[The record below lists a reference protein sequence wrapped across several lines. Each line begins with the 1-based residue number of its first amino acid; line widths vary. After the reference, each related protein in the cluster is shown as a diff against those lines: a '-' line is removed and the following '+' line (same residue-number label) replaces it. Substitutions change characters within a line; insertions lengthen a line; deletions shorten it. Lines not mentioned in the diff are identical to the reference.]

1 MGIVGLLLL
10 VGIFAGAIRSAA
22 RALGALTAEA
32 DPLEMWARG
41 LIAGALGMF
50 AAYVFL
56 SAQWEKQ
63 LWLVLGLLA
72 VTGAAS
78 RRPARPAGR

>member
-1 MGIVGLLLL
+1 
-10 VGIFAGAIRSAA
+10 
-22 RALGALTAEA
+22 
-32 DPLEMWARG
+32 
-41 LIAGALGMF
+41 MF

-72 VTGAAS
+72 AVSALPRI
-78 RRPARPAGR
+78 RRATETS